1 MNALDYKGFQV
12 IPMKPEDFIRAMGDK
27 ETFEI
32 LKVDHL
38 TFIYRT
44 KTGEM
49 YALGD
54 DAEIVENK
62 ND

>member
-1 MNALDYKGFQV
+1 MNAVNYKGFSV
-12 IPMKPEDFIRAMGDK
+12 IPMRVEDFIKAMGDK

-44 KTGEM
+44 KTGDI
-49 YALGD
+49 YALGE
-54 DAEIVENK
+54 DAETVENR